1 MNEREEVAIRSVI
14 NVLQRLLPSGGSIPP
29 LINCPVHRFA
39 HEHLVADTGSSLTT
53 ASIASLYAELTGAGK
68 VPPLSRRVLER
79 RLAGAIQTTVGIRK
93 THSVIDAGRQR
104 RGYKGLGFAPDP
116 K

>member
-39 HEHLVADTGSSLTT
+39 REHLVADTGSSLTT
-53 ASIASLYAELTGAGK
+53 DSITSLYAELAGAGR

-79 RLAGAIQTTVGIRK
+79 RLAGAIQTAFGIRK
-93 THSVIDAGRQR
+93 SHSVIDAGRHR